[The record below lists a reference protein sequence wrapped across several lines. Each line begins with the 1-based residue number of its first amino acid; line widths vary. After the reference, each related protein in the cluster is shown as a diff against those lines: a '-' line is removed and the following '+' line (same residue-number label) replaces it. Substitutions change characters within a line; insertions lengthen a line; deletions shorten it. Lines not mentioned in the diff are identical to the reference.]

1 MLTAFNCNADKPI
14 REPTPPVA
22 IESIARSPDDELPAE
37 PQTSTRFSIQPPKTE
52 VWAVLTGKC
61 VPLGFHPSSSSE
73 GYVLIAG
80 RRVQYELDEQTL
92 ALHDFSEHK
101 ESGLVHRACRTRV
114 QLGEDGRFGQAELFA
129 DETACTAKLA
139 SAVPLDDSRELIV
152 SKCDGV
158 KLAVDTDEVVCG
170 ASGRHSFT
178 GKLGCF
184 SIIAADLADT
194 NN

>member
-1 MLTAFNCNADKPI
+1 MLTAFNCKAEVDKPI
-14 REPTPPVA
+14 REPAPPVA
-22 IESIARSPDDELPAE
+22 IESIARSPGDELPAE

-61 VPLGFHPSSSSE
+61 VPLGFQPSSSSE

-80 RRVQYELDEQTL
+80 RRVEYEIDEQTL

-101 ESGLVHRACRTRV
+101 ENGLVHRACRTRV

-129 DETACTAKLA
+129 DEPACAAKLA

-184 SIIAADLADT
+184 SVIAADLA
-194 NN
+194 